1 MKLSFFNQWK
11 PLKTHYKREFV
22 FQTSKGAS
30 AFVTMVKD
38 VETDHVVARV
48 FTKDKESGVSA
59 ATNLIN
65 STDAGDLQYALQHK
79 EVLQPKKA
87 PEQKNIEWRDGVNH
101 AHRAQRKIVGE
112 GKTYKN
118 PKFKDEEPIR
128 NPVAKFANQFNK
140 SAIMRNRKTD
150 YKRKPKHKNK
160 EGVEE

>member
-1 MKLSFFNQWK
+1 
-11 PLKTHYKREFV
+11 
-22 FQTSKGAS
+22 
-30 AFVTMVKD
+30 MVKD

-118 PKFKDEEPIR
+118 PKYKDAESIN
-128 NPVAKFANQFNK
+128 NPVAKNANNFNK
-140 SAIMRNRKTD
+140 SATHKDKKND
-150 YKRKPKHKNK
+150 YQRKPKHKKK
-160 EGVEE
+160 EIEE